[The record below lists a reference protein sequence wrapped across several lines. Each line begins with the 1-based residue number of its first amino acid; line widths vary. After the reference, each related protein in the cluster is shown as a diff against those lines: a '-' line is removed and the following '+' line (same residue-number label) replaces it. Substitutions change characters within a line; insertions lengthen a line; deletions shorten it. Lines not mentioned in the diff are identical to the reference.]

1 MILLLIITTLLA
13 GSYLN
18 TQDMPGPELTT
29 EYEQKLESGITAF
42 YKADWD
48 EARGVFEELKEV
60 DADDPRAYFFNAMIP
75 FWKYF
80 FAGEPSESAEAFLEK
95 SETALETG
103 KKRMDEDPGD
113 TTTVLMMGGLYGY
126 RGLVAAGERQYRT
139 AVRSGSSG
147 YSYTRKLMQMSSDNP
162 DALIGQG
169 VFHYMVGTVP
179 GEVRWLVNM
188 IGLRGNKDTGFEK
201 LEEAAQTETH
211 TSSDARMILTY
222 IYHEEEKFGDA
233 LRIVEPLVEQW
244 PENIIFRYYYAMS
257 LEKTGNKEDAREQ
270 YRTILENDHPEL
282 SVIRTKGEERLRE
295 IMASAE

>member
-18 TQDMPGPELTT
+18 KQEMPGAELTT
-29 EYEQKLESGITAF
+29 EYEQKLERGIKAF

-48 EARGVFEELKEV
+48 EARIVFEELKE
-60 DADDPRAYFFNAMIP
+60 DDENDPRAYFFDAMIP

-95 SETALETG
+95 SEIALETG

-139 AVRSGSSG
+139 AVRSGASG

-162 DALIGQG
+162 HALIGQG

-188 IGLRGNKDTGFEK
+188 IGLRGDKETGFEK
-201 LEEAAQTETH
+201 LEEASQTETY

-222 IYHEEEKFGDA
+222 LYHEEEKFGDA
-233 LRIVEPLVEQW
+233 LRIVEPLVQQW
-244 PENIIFRYYYAMS
+244 PENIIFRYYYALL
-257 LEKTGNKEDAREQ
+257 LEKTGNKDDAREQ

-282 SVIRTKGEERLRE
+282 SAIRTKGEERLRE